1 MWQKLSFGLAL
12 AYHILAEKYARFL
25 AGKIVAKGHAL
36 NSKDFVFLDSSPPL
50 EVHGLKAK

>member
-25 AGKIVAKGHAL
+25 AGKIVAKGHVL
-36 NSKDFVFLDSSPPL
+36 DLRDISFLDSSSTTK
-50 EVHGLKAK
+50 VV